1 MKSAMKTFVQ
11 SCSICQQAKPERLRY
26 PGLLQPL
33 PVPETAWE
41 MVSLDFV
48 EGLPK
53 SGQFNCILVVVDK
66 FSKLAHFVPLRH
78 LFTAVVVAKAYMDNV
93 YKLHGMPSSLISDR
107 DQIFLSNFWRE
118 LFGLAGVAL
127 RMSSAYHPQ
136 TDGQTERA
144 NQCMET
150 FLRCFVHAVPT
161 RWSSWLSLAEFWYNT
176 TEHSA
181 LVRSPFQVLYGHSP
195 RHFGIDSASVLVN
208 PNVSSWLQERE
219 VMQSLVKQHLHRAQ
233 DRMKR
238 QADKGR
244 SERQFKVGDMVF
256 LKLQPYVQSS
266 LAPRSNQKLA
276 FKFFGPYKVVQRIGS
291 VAYKLDLPVGS
302 TVHPVF
308 QVSQLRQAKGDQEVS
323 PSLPIDSGPFHV
335 PVRILHHRMTGGD
348 RPALQG
354 LVQWS
359 GMYEALA
366 TWENLNVLR
375 GHFPMAS
382 TWGQVDSQEGNVS
395 SAGTS
400 DHKISKPTD
409 GPRPKRATKPNK
421 LVCGPEWCE

>member
-33 PVPETAWE
+33 PVPETSWE

-181 LVRSPFQVLYGHSP
+181 LVLSPFQVLYGHSP

-208 PNVSSWLQERE
+208 PDVSSWLQERE

-256 LKLQPYVQSS
+256 LKL
-266 LAPRSNQKLA
+266 
-276 FKFFGPYKVVQRIGS
+276 
-291 VAYKLDLPVGS
+291 
-302 TVHPVF
+302 
-308 QVSQLRQAKGDQEVS
+308 
-323 PSLPIDSGPFHV
+323 
-335 PVRILHHRMTGGD
+335 
-348 RPALQG
+348 
-354 LVQWS
+354 
-359 GMYEALA
+359 
-366 TWENLNVLR
+366 
-375 GHFPMAS
+375 
-382 TWGQVDSQEGNVS
+382 
-395 SAGTS
+395 
-400 DHKISKPTD
+400 
-409 GPRPKRATKPNK
+409 
-421 LVCGPEWCE
+421 

>member
-1 MKSAMKTFVQ
+1 
-11 SCSICQQAKPERLRY
+11 
-26 PGLLQPL
+26 
-33 PVPETAWE
+33 
-41 MVSLDFV
+41 
-48 EGLPK
+48 
-53 SGQFNCILVVVDK
+53 
-66 FSKLAHFVPLRH
+66 
-78 LFTAVVVAKAYMDNV
+78 
-93 YKLHGMPSSLISDR
+93 
-107 DQIFLSNFWRE
+107 
-118 LFGLAGVAL
+118 
-127 RMSSAYHPQ
+127 
-136 TDGQTERA
+136 
-144 NQCMET
+144 
-150 FLRCFVHAVPT
+150 
-161 RWSSWLSLAEFWYNT
+161 
-176 TEHSA
+176 
-181 LVRSPFQVLYGHSP
+181 
-195 RHFGIDSASVLVN
+195 
-208 PNVSSWLQERE
+208 
-219 VMQSLVKQHLHRAQ
+219 
-233 DRMKR
+233 
-238 QADKGR
+238 
-244 SERQFKVGDMVF
+244 
-256 LKLQPYVQSS
+256 
-266 LAPRSNQKLA
+266 
-276 FKFFGPYKVVQRIGS
+276 VVQRIGS